1 MTIYPC
7 CYLSAGAVS
16 ACRFDP
22 DRLTLGADICARIDR
37 YCAKRRRIASAQ
49 NMKAHY
55 YKRASGARASLRF
68 INISREWACVL
79 HVCKAC
85 AKFALR

>member
-22 DRLTLGADICARIDR
+22 DRLPLGADICVRIDR

-49 NMKAHY
+49 GKGGSAFH
-55 YKRASGARASLRF
+55 KCLARRLRDEWIQSLREM
-68 INISREWACVL
+68 RTA
-79 HVCKAC
+79 
-85 AKFALR
+85 AK